1 MHMDDASVGRA
12 IYPDAAPSPSVQS
25 GFSAKEEAIQGSLA
39 RELASLGIKDL
50 RIVSA
55 SGERMLYSRDQ
66 SDIPRFLSMIMF
78 NVSPD
83 VVVQPGSREAV
94 SSILRFAASKGVTAI
109 PRGSASSPFGGSV
122 PVRGGIVVDMS
133 AMNKIIEIDAER
145 GEARVETGVRWA
157 DLDQELEKKALTL
170 NSSPSSKFSTVGG
183 WIATGGIGLNSFSK
197 GRLSKSVL
205 SVELVTP
212 DGAIRELSKLD
223 PEFQAVFGSEGQLG
237 VVTAATILVR
247 SKPKISRPHLVFFDD
262 YRSAF
267 AFARGLAGSTVH
279 PSHIIFESSSKF
291 ALIDKMLGKG
301 HFPIKEAILVNVE
314 GDAAEQSFQSF
325 LKTAGL
331 EEEKEYLARYMWNE
345 RYFPMKIRRF
355 GPGLLGSE
363 VLVPLDILPDAIEK
377 SMALCCELD
386 LKPIFEV
393 HFLDDGRGLLLC
405 FYVTDQGNIVTYT
418 MDAVKS
424 MLITARLIQGGA
436 KPYSIGVWF
445 FPFSDAEEK
454 DRVRRL
460 LDAKKILDPQGVMNT
475 GKYFSLSGRFGG
487 LGGLAFSPKFMK
499 PAFKTMLLFLPIT
512 SRVMRSFGSLSKSSK
527 SNGAPRTAED
537 LERIANECAMCG
549 ACVSV
554 CPAYLIVRD
563 ERVTARG
570 KLMTATAL
578 ARGERLSKE
587 HSDRTFLCMRCKACE
602 QVCQS
607 KLELVNAYDVL
618 EKELERLHGKD
629 LQEIERFIKY
639 AEASPEYDKL
649 IERGLVIGAP
659 KHGMGDDTGV

>member
-1 MHMDDASVGRA
+1 MDDAGIGRA
-12 IYPDAAPSPSVQS
+12 IYPAAAPSPTVQT
-25 GFSAKEEAIQGSLA
+25 GFSAKEEAVKGPLA

-66 SDIPRFLSMIMF
+66 SDIPRFLSKMMF
-78 NVSPD
+78 NASPD
-83 VVVQPGSREAV
+83 VVVQPTSREAV
-94 SSILRFAASKGVTAI
+94 SAVLRFAASKHVTAI

-122 PVRGGIVVDMS
+122 PVAGGIVVDLS
-133 AMNKIIEIDAER
+133 SMNKIVKIDPEK

-157 DLDQELEKKALTL
+157 DLDQELDKVGLALR
-170 NSSPSSKFSTVGG
+170 SSPSSKFSTVGG
-183 WIATGGIGLNSFSK
+183 WIATGGLGLNSFSK
-197 GRLSKSVL
+197 GHLSRSVL
-205 SVELVTP
+205 SLELVTP
-212 DGAIRELSKLD
+212 DGSIRELSRLD

-237 VVTAATILVR
+237 IVTGATILVR
-247 SKPKISRPHLVFFDD
+247 SKSTKSRPHLLFFDD
-262 YRSAF
+262 FKSAF
-267 AFARGLAGSTVH
+267 LFARSLAGSAVH
-279 PSHIIFESSSKF
+279 PTHIVFESSSKF
-291 ALIDKMLGKG
+291 SLINRMLGKDY
-301 HFPIKEAILVNVE
+301 FPVKEAILMNIE
-314 GDAAEQSFQSF
+314 GEAEEQTFQAF
-325 LKTAGL
+325 LKPTGL
-331 EEEKEYLARYMWNE
+331 SEEKEYLARYMWNE
-345 RYFPMKIRRF
+345 RYFPMKVRKF
-355 GPGLLGSE
+355 GPGMLGSE
-363 VLVPLDILPDAIEK
+363 VIVPLDIMSDAIEK
-377 SMALCCELD
+377 AMALCCELD
-386 LKPIFEV
+386 LKPLFEV

-405 FYVTDQGNIVTYT
+405 YYVTDQGNLITYT
-418 MDAVKS
+418 LDAVKS
-424 MLITARLIQGGA
+424 MLITSSLIQTGA

-445 FPFSDAEEK
+445 YPFSDAEEK

-460 LDAKKILDPQGVMNT
+460 QDAKKAMDPQGVMNS

-487 LGGLAFSPKFMK
+487 LGALAFSPRFMK

-512 SRVMRSFGSLSKSSK
+512 SRAMRSLSSLHESALAKGS
-527 SNGAPRTAED
+527 PRTATD

-570 KLMTATAL
+570 KLMTAVAVS
-578 ARGERLSKE
+578 RGERLSKE

-607 KLELVNAYDVL
+607 KLELVAAYDVL

-629 LQEIERFIKY
+629 TQEIERFIRY

-659 KHGMGDDTGV
+659 KHGMEGGSGV